1 MIFFKFLGFMLRKL
15 ELDYSFFVMQ
25 MERNSPVKASLA
37 MFLFL
42 LIVIALCDN
51 DVSFNRELGLYLQ
64 G

>member
-1 MIFFKFLGFMLRKL
+1 MLRKL